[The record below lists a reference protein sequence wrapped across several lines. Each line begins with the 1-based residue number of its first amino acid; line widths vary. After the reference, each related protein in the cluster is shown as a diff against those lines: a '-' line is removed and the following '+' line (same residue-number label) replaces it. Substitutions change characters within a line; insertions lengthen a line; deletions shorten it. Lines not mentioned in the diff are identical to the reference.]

1 MFYDLGAALRE
12 KFVSQAFFFF
22 FFLAGHMFLFQPE
35 AVLAG
40 ILSIPHASKLFVLFQ

>member
-12 KFVSQAFFFF
+12 KFVSQAF

-40 ILSIPHASKLFVLFQ
+40 ILSIPHAGKLFVLFQ

>member
-12 KFVSQAFFFF
+12 KFVSQAFFF

-40 ILSIPHASKLFVLFQ
+40 ILSIPHAGKLFVLFQ